1 MKVAKLNPNLLDR
14 FPESYGLLDKFFQE
28 GLAPK
33 RDLSGFRPQVDVI
46 ETDTAFEL
54 QVALAGFKKEDIK
67 LDFEDGKL
75 TVSGERKFNTDNKEH
90 KYHFL
95 ETNYGRFSRAFTLP
109 ENIQDGAIEA
119 MFEDG
124 LLTVVVPKDEK
135 KALKRQIKV
144 K

>member
-1 MKVAKLNPNLLDR
+1 MKVARLNTNLLDR

-28 GLAPK
+28 GLTPK
-33 RDLSGFRPQVDVI
+33 RDLSEFRPQVDVI

-75 TVSGERKFNTDNKEH
+75 TISGERKFNPENKEH

-95 ETNYGRFSRAFTLP
+95 ETNYGHFSRTFTLP
-109 ENIQDGAIEA
+109 EHIQDGGIEA
-119 MFEDG
+119 RFENG